1 MESANALASL
11 RRRRD
16 ELASQVAELHWD
28 LGGLTYEMAIRDHF
42 RLDVLLQ
49 RAAQLQERDAE
60 LAELERLLRLEE
72 GASVGECPKCGAPH
86 SRGALFC
93 WQCGTQLMGRAE
105 NGAPPEPVAAP
116 ERSLPGPGVAAVLV
130 LAMLGFGVLT
140 GSAAGGSA
148 GGVPVRRAALTLVVP
163 AAPAGAGAVASV
175 PAPSITTAPALPPL
189 PSPVPTPAEAAGE
202 SAAEPPSSPSAAGG
216 KSVGEVGASK
226 GAGKAPRSTKPV
238 ATKPVATKP
247 VATKPAATKPAATTP
262 APAPARKS
270 TLPPIKHVFLIVLA
284 DQPYASTFGPAS
296 AAPYLAGTL
305 EKRGELLVRYYAV
318 ARDELANEIALVGG
332 LGPTPETAGNCPTFL
347 PVSPATKGADGQY
360 AGSGCVYPSAVPS
373 VAAQL
378 VAKNLTWRTYAEDME
393 RGGAGQPSACRH
405 PAAGAPDPSAQT
417 RAGDAFATY
426 RDPFSYFDGVI
437 HSSACAHADVG
448 LAKLK
453 ADLAVAKRTPALSY
467 IVPNLCHDGRETP
480 CTPGAL
486 AGLPAADSFL
496 RGVVPEILASPA
508 YKQGGLLVITTDQ
521 APVTGPNADSSSCC
535 SQPRFPGIPGN
546 QPTGGQAANPA
557 LPPPGGG
564 QVGALLL
571 SKYVKAH
578 TFDQEPFNHFSLLR
592 TVEDLFGLAHL
603 GYAGARGVASFDAT
617 VFSRYT
623 GG

>member
-1 MESANALASL
+1 MESTDALASL

-72 GASVGECPKCGAPH
+72 GASAGECPKCGAPH

-93 WQCGTQLMGRAE
+93 WQCGTQLMARPE

-116 ERSLPGPGVAAVLV
+116 EKSLPGPGAAAVLV

-140 GSAAGGSA
+140 GSVARGSSSD
-148 GGVPVRRAALTLVVP
+148 VPARRGALTLVLP
-163 AAPAGAGAVASV
+163 AASAGTGPVASV
-175 PAPSITTAPALPPL
+175 PALPAATATVPPSLPP
-189 PSPVPTPAEAAGE
+189 STPTPTEAAGE
-202 SAAEPPSSPSAAGG
+202 SAAESPSSSATGGKPAGG
-216 KSVGEVGASK
+216 GGASK
-226 GAGKAPRSTKPV
+226 GTSTTPRSTR
-238 ATKPVATKP
+238 
-247 VATKPAATKPAATTP
+247 PAATTLVP
-262 APAPARKS
+262 APASKS
-270 TLPPIKHVFLIVLA
+270 ALPPIKHVFLIVLA

-305 EKRGELLVRYYAV
+305 EKQGELLVRYYAV
-318 ARDELANEIALVGG
+318 ARDELANEIALVSG
-332 LGPTPETAGNCPTFL
+332 LGPTPETATNCPTFL
-347 PVSPATKGADGQY
+347 PLSPATKSSDGQY
-360 AGSGCVYPSAVPS
+360 AGSGCVYPGAVPN
-373 VAAQL
+373 VGAQL
-378 VAKNLTWRTYAEDME
+378 VAKKLTWRAYAEDME

-405 PAAGAPDPSAQT
+405 PGLGAPDPSAQA

-426 RDPFSYFDGVI
+426 RNPFSYFDSVI
-437 HSSACAHADVG
+437 HSTACAQADVG
-448 LAKLK
+448 LATLK
-453 ADLAVAKRTPALSY
+453 ADLAVARRTPALAY

-480 CTPGAL
+480 CTPGEP

-496 RGVVPEILASPA
+496 RRVVPEILASPA

-521 APVTGPNADSSSCC
+521 APATGTKADSSSCC

-546 QPTGGQAANPA
+546 QPTGAQAANPA

-571 SKYVKAH
+571 SRYVKAH

-592 TVEDLFGLAHL
+592 TIEDLFGLAHL
-603 GYAGARGVASFDAT
+603 GYAGSKGVESLNPT
-617 VFSRYT
+617 VFSGYS